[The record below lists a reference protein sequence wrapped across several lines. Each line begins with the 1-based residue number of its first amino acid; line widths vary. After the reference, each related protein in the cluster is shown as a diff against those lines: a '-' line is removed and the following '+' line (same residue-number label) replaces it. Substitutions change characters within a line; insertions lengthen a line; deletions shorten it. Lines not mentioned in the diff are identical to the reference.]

1 MRKFL
6 RQLAATLAIGAC
18 FGTAQ
23 AGPAVI
29 DFEAGLDTSFA
40 PFAPFVTHGDALVQ
54 GNFFVGTASTK
65 AGAIGSTGA
74 QPGDLV
80 GLLIDGS
87 DVANTCFNLICPTNN
102 GTNFLSLVNDG
113 LPWLGRLDGGLFTI
127 SSFDAAFIA
136 AGGATVPTFPLLL
149 RVYAWDIDGN
159 LYFEDVL
166 PSGLNNG
173 LLEFN
178 SYTLSDAFASRH
190 YVEVDFYGYA
200 CNSAGSCNR
209 PSNAAQFAID
219 NIALYAIPE
228 PASLALVGLTIAGL
242 GAVRRRRM
250 VAA

>member
-6 RQLAATLAIGAC
+6 RHLAAAAAVSAC

-29 DFEAGLDTSFA
+29 DFEAGLDTTFA
-40 PFAPFVTHGDALVQ
+40 PFAPFVTHGDALIQ

-65 AGAIGSTGA
+65 AGALGSVGA

-80 GLLIDGS
+80 GLLIDGA
-87 DVANTCFNLICPTNN
+87 DVANTCFNLVCPSNN
-102 GTNFLSLVNDG
+102 ATHFLSMVNDG
-113 LPWLGRLDGGLFTI
+113 LPWMGRLDGGVFSI

-136 AGGATVPTFPLLL
+136 AGGATVPTVPLLL

-166 PSGLNNG
+166 PTGLNNG

-178 SYTLSDAFASRH
+178 SYTLSDAFSSRH

-209 PSNAAQFAID
+209 TSNAAQFALD
-219 NIALYAIPE
+219 NIAVTALPE
-228 PASLALVGLTIAGL
+228 PASLVLAGLAIAGL
-242 GAVRRRRM
+242 GATRRRQG